1 MWFIDIPNT
10 SLMVFIPD
18 HLPRRAAAESGTD
31 AALKYVDTTEASAAA
46 RTCRWHV
53 DDLTN
58 NSMDLMD
65 GFNGF

>member
-1 MWFIDIPNT
+1 MVGDIPNT

-46 RTCRWHV
+46 RTCR
-53 DDLTN
+53 
-58 NSMDLMD
+58 
-65 GFNGF
+65 